1 VVAVTDSS
9 YPHEEPG
16 DYCLPEGY
24 EFAVSHTPVD
34 EHGRGWTIIRLVR
47 TDETTDED
55 GAEA

>member
-1 VVAVTDSS
+1 MTDSS